1 MEAAVQLMRRWAEA
15 EVQMLPGARV
25 EVLRLAGR
33 TPVLMVDVPG
43 AVDDCVLM
51 YGHLDKQPEFSG
63 WSDGLEPWTPVV
75 RDGKLYGRGGA
86 DDGYALFAS
95 LTAIRALHEQ
105 GVPHA
110 RCVVLIE
117 ASEESGSPDLATTSR
132 RWANVPDHRPW
143 SCASTPSAATTSSC
157 GARPRCA
164 AT

>member
-1 MEAAVQLMRRWAEA
+1 MRRWAEE
-15 EVQMLPGARV
+15 EVRHLPGARV
-25 EVLRLAGR
+25 EVLRLPKR

-43 AVDDCVLM
+43 SVNDCVLM

-63 WSDGLEPWTPVV
+63 WSDGLEPWTPVL

-95 LTAIRALHEQ
+95 VTAIRALREQ
-105 GVPHA
+105 GLPHA

-117 ASEESGSPDLATTSR
+117 ASEESGSPDLAHTST
-132 RWANVPDHRPW
+132 RWAAASARRPW
-143 SCASTPSAATTSSC
+143 SSAWMPSAATTSSC